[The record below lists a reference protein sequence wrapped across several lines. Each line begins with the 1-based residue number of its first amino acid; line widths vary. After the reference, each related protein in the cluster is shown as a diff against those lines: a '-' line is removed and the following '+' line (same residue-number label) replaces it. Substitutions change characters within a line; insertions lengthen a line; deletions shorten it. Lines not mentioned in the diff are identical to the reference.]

1 MTTRDDPDGQR
12 PHPARSLLDRVSE
25 LVRSTGTPTQIISIV
40 NHESQLTERHDRAVI
55 DFCLRAGEAMLAIGA
70 SAADVVAMLL
80 RISETYGISGMHV
93 DISFTS
99 ITVSVHRGI
108 NEEPTS
114 VMRVVRVRTTDY
126 TRLQNVYRLIE
137 EITETDKPLDVEV
150 ARSRL
155 VAILHS
161 PHPYRRWIMTAGQ
174 AILAGGVVVMFNVSF
189 VLILVAA
196 VSAMIATGLANRLSK
211 WAVPA
216 FFSQLVAAGF
226 TTAIAVLF
234 FWLRSIGIE
243 LPGANHPTVI
253 VISGIIMLL
262 SGIGLTSAARDAID
276 GYYVTASARGLEVI
290 MLTLGLAVGISLTLG
305 MALRMGVP
313 ISVATTLGP
322 VIEPIPGII
331 GASLIG
337 VGFALTSY
345 VRLLYVP
352 LMAAAAG
359 IVFAVYAVVVP
370 SFPQPGLAPAL
381 AGVVAGVIGYL
392 VYRWVKV
399 PESAITMAGIIGLIP
414 GLALYRA
421 LYAFMESEY
430 GVEASLPELVLAL
443 STGVGLAAGTAIGGF
458 ITRSAFGLD
467 RAARLA
473 LRRTR
478 AVR

>member
-1 MTTRDDPDGQR
+1 MTHGDHPEGPQ
-12 PHPARSLLDRVSE
+12 PPARSLLHRVTD
-25 LVRSTGTPTQIISIV
+25 LVRGSGAPTQIISIIHPSTGV
-40 NHESQLTERHDRAVI
+40 PERQERAVI

-80 RISETYGISGMHV
+80 RISESYGINGMHV
-93 DISFTS
+93 DIAFTS
-99 ITVSVHRGI
+99 ITVSVHRGMDD
-108 NEEPTS
+108 EPTS

-126 TRLQNVYRLIE
+126 TRLQKVYRLIF
-137 EITETDKPLDVEV
+137 EITETDQPLDVEV
-150 ARSRL
+150 ARARL
-155 VAILHS
+155 VAILHA
-161 PHPYRRWIMTAGQ
+161 PHPYRRWVMTAGQ

-196 VSAMIATGLANRLSK
+196 ASAVISSWLARRLSK

-216 FFSQLVAAGF
+216 FFSQMAVAAF
-226 TTAIAVLF
+226 TTWIAVLF
-234 FWLRSIGIE
+234 FWLREMGFE

-276 GYYVTASARGLEVI
+276 GYYVTASARGLEVV

-305 MALRMGVP
+305 LALRMGVP
-313 ISVATTLGP
+313 VSVATSLGP
-322 VIEPIPGII
+322 EIEPVPGII

-359 IVFAVYAVVVP
+359 IVFAVYAVLAP
-370 SFPQPGLAPAL
+370 SIPQPGIAPAF
-381 AGVVAGVIGYL
+381 AGVVAGIIGYL
-392 VYRWVKV
+392 LYRWVKI

-421 LYAFMESEY
+421 LYSFMETEF
-430 GVEASLPELVLAL
+430 GVTASLPELVIAL
-443 STGVGLAAGTAIGGF
+443 STGVGLAAGTTIGGF
-458 ITRSAFGLD
+458 MTRSAFGLD

-473 LRRTR
+473 LRRSR
-478 AVR
+478 VVR